1 VTLILAG
8 FYARQSLVTPLKR
21 AGGYRSR
28 HLPRGRLH
36 ESYPESEHNA
46 CSEHM
51 QKLSSML
58 RPCVT
63 GYFQQWRE
71 YYSEAK
77 PMPIPDSQTLL
88 LPVLRVVADGHEH
101 SSEEI
106 RERVRVQF
114 DTPPHEVLQKF
125 KNGTAIFTTSLKRL
139 RAVMRRLPSNAC
151 WQNIRNTT

>member
-1 VTLILAG
+1 
-8 FYARQSLVTPLKR
+8 
-21 AGGYRSR
+21 
-28 HLPRGRLH
+28 
-36 ESYPESEHNA
+36 
-46 CSEHM
+46 M

-71 YYSEAK
+71 YNSEAK

-88 LPVLRVVADGHEH
+88 LPVLRVVTDGHEH

-114 DTPPHEVLQKF
+114 DIAPHELLQKF
-125 KNGTAIFTTSLKRL
+125 KNGTAVFHNRVAWALAHLNMRRGPLGHSEAIEKVRKEVYRITEHGKAILKRN
-139 RAVMRRLPSNAC
+139 PSALT
-151 WQNIRNTT
+151 IKDL